1 MVVLEAVLIS
11 VFGAA
16 IGVALGLV
24 YGSLLQKVLEPQGIT
39 KLAVP
44 GGQILWFL
52 ALSVVG
58 GVVAALWP
66 AFTASRLDVLKAIAS
81 E

>member
-1 MVVLEAVLIS
+1 VL
-11 VFGAA
+11 
-16 IGVALGLV
+16 GVV

-39 KLAVP
+39 ELAIP
-44 GGQILWFL
+44 GGQIGWFL

-58 GVVAALWP
+58 GFVAALWP
-66 AFTASRLDVLKAIAS
+66 SVTASRLDVLKAIAT